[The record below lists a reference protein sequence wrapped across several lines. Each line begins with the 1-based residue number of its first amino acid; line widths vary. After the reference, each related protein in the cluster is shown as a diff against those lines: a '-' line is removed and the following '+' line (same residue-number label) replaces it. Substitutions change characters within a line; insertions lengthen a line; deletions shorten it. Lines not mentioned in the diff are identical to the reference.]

1 MGRVG
6 IIGVGHSR
14 FGKRSDA
21 SLRELAFEAYREA
34 LDDAEIDTSDIDAS
48 LVCSATHYDKQR
60 SPAGVVAEY
69 LGLNPAP
76 TFNVEAACA
85 SSAVGLRTAWALV
98 NSRLHDI
105 VAIVG
110 VQKMTELSS
119 EEIQELMGR
128 AGDVMWESPFGTTM
142 PAYYAMYANAHMAR
156 YGTTQEQ
163 MALVPVKN
171 RKYGTKNPKAMFQKP
186 VEIEEVL
193 KSRMVSYPLKLYDCC
208 ANADGAACILVASR
222 NKVQKLSDR
231 PVWIAGLGL
240 ASSPMSLAG
249 RTGPMTSF
257 QVTKNAAKE
266 AYKMARVLPREV
278 DIAEVHDSFSITEI
292 LNYEDLGFARPGT
305 GAKLLERE
313 ETDLGGRIPVN
324 IDGGLIAKGHP
335 VGATGAGQITA
346 LVKQLRGEAGDLQ
359 VDNAKVGLAQNI
371 GGIGMYAAVTI
382 LRG

>member
-266 AYKMARVLPREV
+266 AYKMARVLPRDV

-335 VGATGAGQITA
+335 VGATGASQITA
-346 LVKQLRGEAGDLQ
+346 LVRQLRGEAGDLQ

>member
-119 EEIQELMGR
+119 DEIQELMGR

-171 RKYGTKNPKAMFQKP
+171 RKYGTKNAKAMFQKP

-231 PVWIAGLGL
+231 PVWIAEFEFPSG
-240 ASSPMSLAG
+240 PISLED
-249 RTGPMTSF
+249 RQDPMTSS
-257 QVTKNAAKE
+257 KAKRKQPKK
-266 AYKMARVLPREV
+266 ANKWP
-278 DIAEVHDSFSITEI
+278 
-292 LNYEDLGFARPGT
+292 
-305 GAKLLERE
+305 
-313 ETDLGGRIPVN
+313 
-324 IDGGLIAKGHP
+324 
-335 VGATGAGQITA
+335 
-346 LVKQLRGEAGDLQ
+346 LVF
-359 VDNAKVGLAQNI
+359 
-371 GGIGMYAAVTI
+371 
-382 LRG
+382 

>member
-222 NKVQKLSDR
+222 DKVRKLSDR

-266 AYKMARVLPREV
+266 AYKMAHVLPRDV

-335 VGATGAGQITA
+335 VGATGASQITA
-346 LVKQLRGEAGDLQ
+346 LVRQLRGEAGDLQ

>member
-119 EEIQELMGR
+119 DEIQELMGR

-171 RKYGTKNPKAMFQKP
+171 RKYGTKNAKAMFQKP

-208 ANADGAACILVASR
+208 ANADGAACILVATR
-222 NKVQKLSDR
+222 DKVQKLSDR

-249 RTGPMTSF
+249 RTGPVTSF

-266 AYKMARVLPREV
+266 AYKMARVLPRDV

-335 VGATGAGQITA
+335 VGATGASQITA
-346 LVKQLRGEAGDLQ
+346 LVRQLRGEAGDLQ